1 MLNILKLT
9 YLITLI
15 MFSKIAFENVY
26 LARNY
31 APLPVVLKSGFGPY
45 LWDINNKQYYDFL
58 SSYSANNQGHCH
70 SHIINALETQARELT
85 LTSRAFHHNRLGQLG
100 EKMSVRF
107 GFDKI
112 LPMNTGVEAGETAV
126 KICRKWGYE
135 KKGVSPNSAR
145 LLFPKNNFW
154 GRTISASSTQCEL
167 DGYHNFGPFTPNL
180 DLVPFN
186 DIPSLRKEFETDPNI
201 VGFFFEPIQGE
212 AGVIIPDDDYI
223 QNVREL
229 CDEFNV
235 LMIADEVQTGM
246 GRTGKLYACE
256 DIKPDIL
263 ILGKAL
269 GGGVYP
275 VSAVLANDNI
285 MEVMTPGT
293 HGSTFGGN
301 PLACAV
307 ANASIDILLHEN
319 MVENSANMG
328 KLLRD
333 GLNNI
338 AKHSDI
344 ITDVRGKG
352 LMNAIEVIDKQ
363 SCDNIVSNLANNDLG
378 ILCKS
383 TRDNIIRLSPP
394 LVISKHHIEEVLS
407 IFDSVIY
414 RESEYKQTIFQISH
428 F

>member
-1 MLNILKLT
+1 MIA
-9 YLITLI
+9 
-15 MFSKIAFENVY
+15 KIAFENVY

-31 APLPVVLKSGFGPY
+31 SPLKVMLKSGFGPY

-70 SHIINALETQARELT
+70 PHIINALETQARQLT
-85 LTSRAFHHNRLGQLG
+85 LTSRAFHHNKLGQLG

-126 KICRKWGYE
+126 KISRKWGYE
-135 KKGVSPNSAR
+135 KKGITPNNAKI
-145 LLFPKNNFW
+145 LFPTNNFW
-154 GRTISASSTQCEL
+154 GRTITASSTQNDF
-167 DGYHNFGPFTPNL
+167 DGYNNFGPFTPNL
-180 DLVPFN
+180 NIVPYN
-186 DIPSLRKEFETDPNI
+186 DIPSLRKEFETDKDI

-212 AGVIIPDDDYI
+212 AGVIIPDDDYL
-223 QNVREL
+223 QKVRDL

-285 MEVMTPGT
+285 MEVITPGT

-319 MVENSANMG
+319 MVENSKHMG
-328 KLLRD
+328 EIFRN
-333 GLNNI
+333 GLNHI
-338 AKHSDI
+338 AKRSDI

-352 LMNAIEVIDKQ
+352 LMNAIEIIDKQ
-363 SCDNIVSNLANNDLG
+363 RCDNIINNLANNDIG

-383 TRDNIIRLSPP
+383 TKGNIIRLSPP
-394 LVISKHHIEEVLS
+394 LVITDYQIEEALS
-407 IFDSVIY
+407 IFDSVIFK
-414 RESEYKQTIFQISH
+414 ESQHKSSNDR
-428 F
+428 